1 MKKTMKRKWKARRV
15 ISWMLASVMAVSAF
29 SYGGIPGARVVEAAY
44 SSTSDNDLGTIKV
57 TSGELLPGMNIGD
70 GITPK
75 GWSIALLNGSGNT
88 SGGSYNVSYAWSASG
103 VADEVLM

>member
-1 MKKTMKRKWKARRV
+1 
-15 ISWMLASVMAVSAF
+15 
-29 SYGGIPGARVVEAAY
+29 
-44 SSTSDNDLGTIKV
+44 
-57 TSGELLPGMNIGD
+57 MNIGD